1 MTQYLTAKFSEA
13 DKRAYTYHNDGDPV
27 AVGDRVLVPGRGDK
41 PRTVIVAE
49 IGVPKPS
56 DFETKAILGLA
67 PPPDAPDAD
76 LLDGMAEDRGRES

>member
-49 IGVPKPS
+49 IGVPKP
-56 DFETKAILGLA
+56 DGFDTKAILGLA
-67 PPPDAPDAD
+67 PPPAEEEGK
-76 LLDGMAEDRGRES
+76 LL